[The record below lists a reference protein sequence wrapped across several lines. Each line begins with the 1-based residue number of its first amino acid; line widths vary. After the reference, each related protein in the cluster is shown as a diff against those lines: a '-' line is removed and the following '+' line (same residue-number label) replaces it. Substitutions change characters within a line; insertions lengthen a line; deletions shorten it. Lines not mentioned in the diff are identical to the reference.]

1 MPEKDFLCYTCIT
14 MAYDFNPL
22 KKHLASAEEWL
33 KKELQQIRTGQA
45 SPAVLDAVKVEVYG
59 APMALKEVASVTIES
74 ARVLRISPWDKSQT
88 KEIEKAITIANLGL
102 AVVVDDQGL
111 RVMFPELTGE
121 RRQQI
126 AKVAKEK
133 LEEAKKQVRGHRD
146 VIVKDLQTKE
156 KDGDM
161 GKDDAFRGKNDT
173 QKLVD
178 EMNTKME
185 DMNAKK
191 AKESLS

>member
-1 MPEKDFLCYTCIT
+1 

-22 KKHLASAEEWL
+22 KKNLASAEEWL

-45 SPAVLDAVKVEVYG
+45 SPAILDSVKVEVYG
-59 APMALKEVASVTIES
+59 APMGLKEVASVTIEGP
-74 ARVLRISPWDKSQT
+74 RVLRISPWDKSQT
-88 KEIEKAITIANLGL
+88 KEVEKAITVANLGL
-102 AVVVDDQGL
+102 SVVVDDQGL
-111 RVMFPELTGE
+111 RVMFPELTGD

-126 AKVAKEK
+126 AKTAKEK

-146 VIVKDLQTKE
+146 VVVKDLQTKE
-156 KDGDM
+156 KEGDM

-178 EMNTKME
+178 EMNKKLDEMY
-185 DMNAKK
+185 AKK
-191 AKESLS
+191 EKELLS